1 MGPGGTTGHR
11 KRCPELNEKKAEV
24 QTIFAKAK
32 QFTEQASTRVAEFE
46 ERAKNAEAEQSQL
59 KASLG
64 EANAELE
71 RLKNELQHTRAA
83 LSAFSE
89 PQSETTLG
97 Q

>member
-1 MGPGGTTGHR
+1 MER
-11 KRCPELNEKKAEV
+11 LARERDAAQSELNEKKAEV

-32 QFTEQASTRVAEFE
+32 EFAEQANARVAEFE

-71 RLKNELQHTRAA
+71 RLKNELQQTGAA
-83 LSAFSE
+83 PSAFSE
-89 PQSETTLG
+89 PQSESTLG